1 MNHDKM
7 MNIARKRGF
16 LWPSFEIYS
25 GVSGFTDY
33 GPLGASL
40 KNNIMQKWRRQ
51 YIAGEGFHEI
61 EGPTVMPKEVLKA
74 SGHVDNFTDPM
85 TKCNDC
91 GEVFRADHII
101 EEAIGIDVESLP
113 NEEMD
118 KIVEDNNI
126 KCPSCGGSLANIWN
140 YNLMFKTQI
149 GAKGDKTGY
158 MRPETAQGIFI
169 LFKRLSRFFKNKLPF
184 AAVQLGKSYR
194 NEISPRQ
201 GVIRLREFTQAEAE
215 IFLDPEDKTHPKFSK
230 IADETLYLAS
240 QDVQLNEKETLELTA
255 QEALDQGIV
264 SSETLIYQ
272 LYLAKKFLNEIGI
285 KDEVLRFRQHLPGEM
300 AHYALDCWDVE
311 CLTDKYG
318 WVEIIGIADR
328 GDYDLTAHSKFSNEE
343 LDIYKEFDEP
353 KLIKKTVIKPNLK
366 KFGPAF
372 KGDSPK
378 IKTYIENLSE
388 DEVSDI
394 KSSIEADGKFTLEL
408 DGSYEILEEH
418 LIFEDIE
425 EEIKG
430 EKIIP
435 HVIEPSFGIDRIL
448 YCTLLHSFKETEEK
462 DYFQFAKEIAPI
474 QVSVFP
480 LMNKDGLGEIA
491 VEITHE
497 LREAGFTV
505 DNDTSG
511 TIGKRYARAD
521 EVGVPIAV
529 TVDFDTKEDNTV
541 TIRDRDTEKQE
552 RVEIGVLKEVI
563 KEKLNLSLKTSF
575 QSRKI

>member
-40 KNNIMQKWRRQ
+40 KNNIMQKWRKQ

-61 EGPTVMPKEVLKA
+61 EGPTVMPMEVLKA

-285 KDEVLRFRQHLPGEM
+285 NDDVLRFRQHLPGEM

-378 IKTYIENLSE
+378 IKTFIENLSE
-388 DEVSDI
+388 DEVSEI
-394 KSSIEADGKFTLEL
+394 KAAIEADGKFTLEL

-430 EKIIP
+430 EKIVP

-448 YCTLLHSFKETEEK
+448 YCTLLHS
-462 DYFQFAKEIAPI
+462 
-474 QVSVFP
+474 
-480 LMNKDGLGEIA
+480 GEIA
-491 VEITHE
+491 VEITHD

-521 EVGVPIAV
+521 EVGVPIAI

-541 TIRDRDTEKQE
+541 TIRDRDTEEQE
-552 RVEIGVLKEVI
+552 RVEIGALKEVI
-563 KEKLNLSLKTSF
+563 KEKLNLSL
-575 QSRKI
+575 

>member
-40 KNNIMQKWRRQ
+40 KNNIMQKWRKQ

-61 EGPTVMPKEVLKA
+61 EGPTVMPQEVLKA

-91 GEVFRADHII
+91 GEVYRADHII

-126 KCPSCGGSLANIWN
+126 KCPNCGGSLANIWN

-169 LFKRLSRFFKNKLPF
+169 LFKRLSRFYKNKLPF

-240 QDVQLNEKETLELTA
+240 QDVQLNEKEILEVTA

-285 KDEVLRFRQHLPGEM
+285 NDDVLRFRQHLPGEM

-328 GDYDLTAHSKFSNEE
+328 GDYDLTAHSKFSNED

-353 KLIKKTVIKPNLK
+353 KIVKKTVLKPDLK

-388 DEVSDI
+388 DEVSQI
-394 KSSIEADGKFTLEL
+394 KSAIESDGKFTLEL

-430 EKIIP
+430 EKIVP

-491 VEITHE
+491 TEITHD

-505 DNDTSG
+505 DEDTSG

-521 EVGVPIAV
+521 EVGVPLAI

-552 RVEIGVLKEVI
+552 RVKIEDLKEVI
-563 KEKLNLSLKTSF
+563 KEKLNLPL
-575 QSRKI
+575 

>member
-40 KNNIMQKWRRQ
+40 KNNIMQKWRKQ

-61 EGPTVMPKEVLKA
+61 EGPTVMPMEVLKA

-158 MRPETAQGIFI
+158 MRPETVQGIFI

-285 KDEVLRFRQHLPGEM
+285 NDDVLRFRQHLPGEM

-378 IKTYIENLSE
+378 IKTFIENLSE
-388 DEVSDI
+388 DEVSEI
-394 KSSIEADGKFTLEL
+394 KAAIEADGKFTLEL

-430 EKIIP
+430 EKIVP

-491 VEITHE
+491 VEITHD

-521 EVGVPIAV
+521 EVGVPIAI

-541 TIRDRDTEKQE
+541 TIRDRDTEEQE
-552 RVEIGVLKEVI
+552 RVEIGALKEVI
-563 KEKLNLSLKTSF
+563 KEKLNLSL
-575 QSRKI
+575 

>member
-40 KNNIMQKWRRQ
+40 KNNIMQKWRKQ

-394 KSSIEADGKFTLEL
+394 KAAIEADGKFTLEL

-563 KEKLNLSLKTSF
+563 KEKLNLSL
-575 QSRKI
+575 

>member
-40 KNNIMQKWRRQ
+40 KNNIMQKWRKQ

-61 EGPTVMPKEVLKA
+61 EGPTVMPMEVLKA

-285 KDEVLRFRQHLPGEM
+285 NDDVLRFRQHLPGEM

-378 IKTYIENLSE
+378 INTFIENLSE
-388 DEVSDI
+388 DEVSEI
-394 KSSIEADGKFTLEL
+394 KAAIEADGKFTLEL

-430 EKIIP
+430 EKIVP

-491 VEITHE
+491 VEITHD

-521 EVGVPIAV
+521 EVGVPIAI

-541 TIRDRDTEKQE
+541 TIRDRDTEEQE
-552 RVEIGVLKEVI
+552 RVEIGALKEVI
-563 KEKLNLSLKTSF
+563 KEKLNLSL
-575 QSRKI
+575 

>member
-40 KNNIMQKWRRQ
+40 KNNIMQKWRKQ

-61 EGPTVMPKEVLKA
+61 EGPTVMPMEVLKA

-126 KCPSCGGSLANIWN
+126 KCPRCGGSLANIWN

-215 IFLDPEDKTHPKFSK
+215 IFLDPKDKTHPKFSK

-285 KDEVLRFRQHLPGEM
+285 NDDVLRFRQHLPGEM

-378 IKTYIENLSE
+378 IKTFIENLSE
-388 DEVSDI
+388 DEVSEI
-394 KSSIEADGKFTLEL
+394 KAAIEADGKFTLEL

-430 EKIIP
+430 EKIVP

-491 VEITHE
+491 VEITHD

-521 EVGVPIAV
+521 EVGVPIAI

-541 TIRDRDTEKQE
+541 TIRDRDTEEQE
-552 RVEIGVLKEVI
+552 RVEIGALKEVI
-563 KEKLNLSLKTSF
+563 KEKLNLSL
-575 QSRKI
+575 

>member
-40 KNNIMQKWRRQ
+40 KNNIMQKWRKQ

-61 EGPTVMPKEVLKA
+61 EGPTVMPMEVLKA

-285 KDEVLRFRQHLPGEM
+285 NDDVLRFRQHLPGEM

-378 IKTYIENLSE
+378 IKTFIENLSE
-388 DEVSDI
+388 EEVSEI
-394 KSSIEADGKFTLEL
+394 KAAIEADGKFTLEL

-430 EKIIP
+430 EKIVP

-491 VEITHE
+491 VEITHD

-521 EVGVPIAV
+521 EVGVPIAI

-541 TIRDRDTEKQE
+541 TIRDRDTEEQE
-552 RVEIGVLKEVI
+552 RVEIGALKEVI
-563 KEKLNLSLKTSF
+563 KEKLNLSL
-575 QSRKI
+575 

>member
-40 KNNIMQKWRRQ
+40 KNNIMQKWRKQ

-61 EGPTVMPKEVLKA
+61 EGPTVMPMEVLKA

-285 KDEVLRFRQHLPGEM
+285 NDDVLRFRQHLPGEM

-378 IKTYIENLSE
+378 IKTFIENLSE
-388 DEVSDI
+388 DEVSEI
-394 KSSIEADGKFTLEL
+394 KAAIEADGKFTLEL

-521 EVGVPIAV
+521 EVGVPIAI

-541 TIRDRDTEKQE
+541 TIRDRDTEEQE
-552 RVEIGVLKEVI
+552 RVEIGALKEVI
-563 KEKLNLSLKTSF
+563 KEKLNLSL
-575 QSRKI
+575 

>member
-40 KNNIMQKWRRQ
+40 KNNIMQKWRKQ

-61 EGPTVMPKEVLKA
+61 EGPTVMPMEVLKA

-285 KDEVLRFRQHLPGEM
+285 NDDVLRFRQHLPGEM

-378 IKTYIENLSE
+378 IKTFIENLSE
-388 DEVSDI
+388 DEVSEI
-394 KSSIEADGKFTLEL
+394 KAAIEADGKFTLEL

-430 EKIIP
+430 EKIVP

-491 VEITHE
+491 VEITHD

-505 DNDTSG
+505 DNDTSR

-521 EVGVPIAV
+521 EVGVPIAI

-541 TIRDRDTEKQE
+541 TIRDRDTEEQE
-552 RVEIGVLKEVI
+552 RVEIGALKEVI
-563 KEKLNLSLKTSF
+563 KEKLNLSL
-575 QSRKI
+575 